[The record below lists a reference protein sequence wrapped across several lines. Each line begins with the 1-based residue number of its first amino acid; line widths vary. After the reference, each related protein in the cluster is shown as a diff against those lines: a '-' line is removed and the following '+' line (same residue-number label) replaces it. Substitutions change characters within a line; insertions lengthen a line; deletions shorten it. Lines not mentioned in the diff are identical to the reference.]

1 MSKADELIRIKHM
14 LDAGNQIL
22 RFTKDIDQKRFVADE
37 AISLAVTRLLEIIG
51 EASRHISSETRSRYP
66 DVPWQQ
72 LGGIRNRLIHAYID
86 VDLNIVWNICS
97 NSVPRLVADLQKIID
112 DAANT

>member
-14 LDAGNQIL
+14 LDAANQIL
-22 RFTKDIDQKRFVADE
+22 RFTKDLDEKRFAADE

-51 EASRHISSETRSRYP
+51 EASRYISAETRSKYP

-72 LGGIRNRLIHAYID
+72 LGGIRNRLIHAYIN
-86 VDLNIVWNICS
+86 VDLAIVWNICQDAL
-97 NSVPRLVADLQKIID
+97 PRLIADLQKIID
-112 DAANT
+112 AANT

>member
-1 MSKADELIRIKHM
+1 MSRADELIRIKHM

-22 RFTKDIDQKRFVADE
+22 RFIKDMDQKSFAADE
-37 AISLAVTRLLEIIG
+37 AVSLAVTRLLEIIG

-86 VDLNIVWNICS
+86 VDLGIVWHICQGAL
-97 NSVPRLVADLQKIID
+97 PRLIADLQTIID
-112 DAANT
+112 DASTL